1 MNVGGPY
8 SPSFDQRP
16 DVIGLKSD
24 MAGAPSGGTCV
35 LYPRLR
41 GLVPAAGGRRR
52 P

>member
-24 MAGAPSGGTCV
+24 MAGAPSGGTCI
-35 LYPRLR
+35 LYPGLR
-41 GLVPAAGGRRR
+41 GLVPVGVGR